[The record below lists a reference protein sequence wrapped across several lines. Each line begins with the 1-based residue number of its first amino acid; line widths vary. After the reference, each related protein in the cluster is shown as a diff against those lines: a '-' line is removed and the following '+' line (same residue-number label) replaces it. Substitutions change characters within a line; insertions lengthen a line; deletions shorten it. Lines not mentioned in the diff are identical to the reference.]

1 MTILLEKPPK
11 YYRATPGFESLGID
25 SGDLYEVSSPH
36 FLDLA
41 METLIFSLHVV
52 MGSISVA
59 AAVAVAP
66 TPMSVRPSL
75 LESVDML
82 RLLILCCVVRA
93 EAAVRR

>member
-1 MTILLEKPPK
+1 MAICTKFPPL
-11 YYRATPGFESLGID
+11 T
-25 SGDLYEVSSPH
+25 

-52 MGSISVA
+52 MDSISVA
-59 AAVAVAP
+59 AAVAAAAAVAP
-66 TPMSVRPSL
+66 APMSVRPAL

-93 EAAVRR
+93 EAEAAVRR